1 MALTIALED
10 ALGRTVKQV
19 IDTHNVLLRL
29 EREDGGDFICLRHI
43 DPWDD
48 TVFNTL
54 QMKPFLAELE
64 RIMAQTNREW
74 ELAILRDIRELARQ
88 CDTETGLYLKFY
100 GD

>member
-10 ALGRTVKQV
+10 ALGRTIKEVH
-19 IDTHNVLLRL
+19 DTHNVLLRL
-29 EREDGGDFICLRHI
+29 EREDAGDFICLRYI
-43 DPWDD
+43 DPWGD

-64 RIMAQTNREW
+64 CIMTPTHQEW
-74 ELAILRDIRELARQ
+74 ELAVLRDIQRLARK
-88 CDTETGLYLKFY
+88 CDTEIGLYLKCY

>member
-10 ALGRTVKQV
+10 ASGRTVKEV
-19 IDTHNVLLRL
+19 YDTHNVLLRL
-29 EREDGGDFICLRHI
+29 EREDGGDFICLRYI
-43 DPWDD
+43 DPWGD

-64 RIMAQTNREW
+64 RIMSHTKSEW
-74 ELAILRDIRELARQ
+74 ELSVLQSILQLARK
-88 CDTETGLYLKFY
+88 CDTEIGLYLKFY

>member
-10 ALGRTVKQV
+10 ASGRTVKEAH
-19 IDTHNVLLRL
+19 DTHSVLLRL
-29 EREDGGDFICLRHI
+29 EREDGGDFICLRYI
-43 DPWDD
+43 DPWGD

-64 RIMAQTNREW
+64 RIMSHTQREW
-74 ELAILRDIRELARQ
+74 ELSVLRDIRRLARQ
-88 CDTETGLYLKFY
+88 CDTEIGLYLKFY